1 MIAEY
6 QEASDDK
13 KLQMEQRYGKKQLQT
28 LVENAM
34 SENWIKSNSQKC
46 PKCQAAIEVFKF
58 VYIYIFLYIIYRLLY
73 IDIHISIF
81 MYNTLAYIIIMYIL

>member
-58 VYIYIFLYIIYRLLY
+58 VYIYVFFIIYRY
-73 IDIHISIF
+73 IRK
-81 MYNTLAYIIIMYIL
+81 YIYI

>member
-58 VYIYIFLYIIYRLLY
+58 VYIYIYFLLY
-73 IDIHISIF
+73 IDIHVSI
-81 MYNTLAYIIIMYIL
+81 YI

>member
-1 MIAEY
+1 
-6 QEASDDK
+6 
-13 KLQMEQRYGKKQLQT
+13 MEQRYGKKQLQT

-58 VYIYIFLYIIYRLLY
+58 VYICICVYIYIFIYYIQIIIYRYTYKY
-73 IDIHISIF
+73 I
-81 MYNTLAYIIIMYIL
+81 YV